1 VTLLWIMTGVA
12 LVASLAAS
20 RRRTWLALKRAATMI
35 WGVLPLLLGVLAV
48 VSLLLAAVPP
58 SAISKLL
65 GGDGITG
72 FIIALVVGSI
82 ALIPGF
88 VAFPLA
94 AVLRDNGASIP
105 VLAAFV
111 TSLLMVG
118 VVTLPLEIR
127 FFGRRIALLRNALA
141 LAGSVIVALGM
152 TLILRW

>member
-1 VTLLWIMTGVA
+1 MA
-12 LVASLAAS
+12 L
-20 RRRTWLALKRAATMI
+20 
-35 WGVLPLLLGVLAV
+35 
-48 VSLLLAAVPP
+48 VSLLLAAIPP
-58 SAISKLL
+58 STISKLL
-65 GGDGITG
+65 GDGGITG
-72 FIIALVVGSI
+72 FIVALVVGSI

-94 AVLRDNGASIP
+94 AVLRDNGAGVP

-141 LAGSVIVALGM
+141 LAGSVVVALGM
-152 TLILRW
+152 TLILR

>member
-1 VTLLWIMTGVA
+1 MTLLWIITGVA
-12 LVASLAAS
+12 LLASLAAS
-20 RRRTWLALKRAATMI
+20 RRKTWLAVKRAATMI

-48 VSLLLAAVPP
+48 VSLLLAAVHP
-58 SAISKLL
+58 STISKLL
-65 GGDGITG
+65 SGGGITG
-72 FIIALVVGSI
+72 FIVALVVGSI

-94 AVLRDNGASIP
+94 AVLRDNGASVS
-105 VLAAFV
+105 VLAAFI

-127 FFGRRIALLRNALA
+127 FFGRRIALLRNALT

-152 TLILRW
+152 TLILR

>member
-1 VTLLWIMTGVA
+1 MTLLWIITGVA
-12 LVASLAAS
+12 LVASLVAS
-20 RRRTWLALKRAATMI
+20 RRKTWLAAKRAGAML

-72 FIIALVVGSI
+72 FIVALVVGSI

-94 AVLRDNGASIP
+94 AVLRDNGASVP

-141 LAGSVIVALGM
+141 LAGSVVVALGM
-152 TLILRW
+152 SLILK